1 MSMTATPDKND
12 LNHIEIPLADLRQQI
27 IELMREGK
35 THIPL
40 GDYLT
45 LLHIIY
51 HEHNS
56 PEG

>member
-1 MSMTATPDKND
+1 MGDD
-12 LNHIEIPLADLRQQI
+12 LNKIEIPLAELRQQI

-35 THIPL
+35 VTIPL

-45 LLHIIY
+45 LLHVIY